1 MDDTQKEIQIVKE
14 NLVELSFQEK
24 AIEALW
30 KGKPKNESYYWQKR
44 QVIEAMKRV
53 AYRLE
58 KLQNQFIEDRKAE
71 ISLDVL

>member
-1 MDDTQKEIQIVKE
+1 MDDTQKQIKLVQE
-14 NLVELSFQEK
+14 NLIELSFQER
-24 AIEALW
+24 AIETLW

-44 QVIEAMKRV
+44 QIIEAMKRT

-58 KLQNQFIEDRKAE
+58 KLQNQFVEDRKVE